1 MQDPSITLLAALKT
15 DWALSDALAKANID
29 FNTMV
34 FDRKSPKDYQVVVK
48 EDYSIDD
55 VWELGYGTILV
66 TAIYIIGIYVHILS
80 TSSMG
85 PGKAKEYLWDMRDE
99 IKRIVKANE
108 TGLTN
113 LWKVQLRGRAQ
124 PDPQLFRVPPL
135 LKVEQQIKVMYSV

>member
-1 MQDPSITLLAALKT
+1 MQDPSITLLATLKT
-15 DWALSDALAKANID
+15 DWLLEDALAEANID

-34 FDRKSPKDYQVVVK
+34 YDRKSPKDYQIVVK

-66 TAIYIIGIYVHILS
+66 TAMYIVGIYVHILS
-80 TSSMG
+80 DTNKG

>member
-1 MQDPSITLLAALKT
+1 MQDPSITLMAALKAGWLLE
-15 DWALSDALAKANID
+15 DVLGVDNIN
-29 FNTMV
+29 FNTMI
-34 FDRKSPKDYQVVVK
+34 FDKKSKKNYQIVVK

-55 VWELGYGTILV
+55 IWELGYGTIKV
-66 TAIYIIGIYVHILS
+66 TAIYIIGIYVKILS
-80 TSSMG
+80 SASSG
-85 PGKAKEYLWDMRDE
+85 SGKGKEYLWAMRDE

-124 PDPQLFRVPPL
+124 PEPQLFRVPPL

>member
-1 MQDPSITLLAALKT
+1 MQDPSITLLAVLK
-15 DWALSDALAKANID
+15 DNWNLAGALAKANLD

-48 EDYSIDD
+48 EDYSLDD

-66 TAIYIIGIYVHILS
+66 RAMYIVGIYVHILS
-80 TSSMG
+80 TSNMG

-124 PDPQLFRVPPL
+124 PEPQLFRVPPL